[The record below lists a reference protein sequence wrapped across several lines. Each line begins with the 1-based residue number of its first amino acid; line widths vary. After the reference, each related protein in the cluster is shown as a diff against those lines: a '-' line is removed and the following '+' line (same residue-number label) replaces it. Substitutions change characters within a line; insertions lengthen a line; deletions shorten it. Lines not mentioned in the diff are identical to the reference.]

1 MSNRILIGG
10 LVLSC
15 ALTAGGVQLREE
27 NLIFFDNKGDLKLYA
42 TSVLGNVVPGE
53 SLSFDLTG
61 DPVVGV
67 SKVQSLE
74 FRSLHAKVDA
84 ADAGNGSFKLSAATL
99 DGNVVVKMVGGT
111 EDAKSVSTI
120 ETQLLHFV
128 ENEAAIITLP
138 EKFVYKNVL
147 TKEESV
153 RTVFM
158 AGASGTIRM
167 FPLDQAAEHSNP
179 VVSADVQG
187 PLRAEMTTDFTDAAK
202 TDSTVVLTG
211 DRLTYVAEKNALRVE
226 GNVTV
231 VSTQTPPDGEPLTFT
246 IRPPWVDVLLDDD
259 FQVIS
264 FTVGGGTGSMS
275 GKGGGG

>member
-1 MSNRILIGG
+1 MNHRLTIGG
-10 LVLSC
+10 LALCC
-15 ALTAGGVQLREE
+15 ALVAAAVQLREE

-42 TSVLGNVVPGE
+42 TSVAGNVVPGE

-67 SKVQSLE
+67 SKSQSLE
-74 FRSLHAKVDA
+74 FRAQHAKVEA

-99 DGNVVVKMVGGT
+99 DGNVVVKIDGGT

-120 ETQLLHFV
+120 ETQLLQFV
-128 ENEAAIITLP
+128 EDKAAIVTLP

-153 RTVFM
+153 RTVFI
-158 AGASGTIRM
+158 AGASGVIRM
-167 FPLDQAAEHSNP
+167 RPLDQAAELANP
-179 VVSADVQG
+179 VVSADVRG
-187 PLRAEMTTDFTDAAK
+187 PLRAEMTTDFTDATK
-202 TDSTVVLTG
+202 KDSKVVLTG
-211 DRLTYVAEKNALRVE
+211 DRLTYVAEKNVLRVE

-246 IRPPWVDVLLDDD
+246 IRPPWIDVLLDDD

-264 FTVGGGTGSMS
+264 FTVGGGSGSMS
-275 GKGGGG
+275 GKGGGE